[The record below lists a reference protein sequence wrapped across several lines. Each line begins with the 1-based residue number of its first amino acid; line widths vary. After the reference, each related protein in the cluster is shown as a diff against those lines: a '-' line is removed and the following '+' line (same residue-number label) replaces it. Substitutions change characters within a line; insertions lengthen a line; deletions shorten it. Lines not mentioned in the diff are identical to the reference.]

1 MRVAALRCL
10 VVLLAESFFAPAVGA
25 DDDVVTQKPELA
37 VSVVA
42 GSEAEKA
49 AETPR
54 DAFHLPPGFQVERLF
69 TVPKDEFGSW
79 ASMTFDPKGRVIAAA
94 EGKQGLYRVTPPP
107 IGSSEPTRVE
117 RLKVDIPAAQGLL
130 YAFDSLYVTQNG
142 GKSGLLRLRD
152 TDGDDRFDDVKR
164 LKDLSGAGDHGP
176 HALRVSP
183 DGKKLYLI
191 GGNHTA
197 VPIEVQSDPP
207 QRMGGVRTAQR
218 HATLGAGSK
227 SRIAPNWDEDLL
239 LPRQWDAGGH
249 AVGVLA
255 PGGWIAATDPDGK
268 EWELLTVG
276 FRNAYDIALNADGE
290 LFTYDADME
299 WDMGLPWYRPT
310 RVCHATSGG
319 EFGWRS
325 GTGKWPAYRIDS
337 LPEVLNMG
345 PGSPVGVEF
354 GYGAKFPAKYQKA
367 LFCLDWSYGTIYA
380 VSVTPEGASYTG
392 TRETFLSRSP
402 LPLTDAAIGPDGAL
416 YFTTGGRNVQ
426 SELYRVTYVG
436 SDPTTPVDARDNRY
450 ADLRALRHK
459 IEAYQASI
467 DNPGEA
473 AATLIP
479 LLAHAD
485 RHIRYTARVSLEHV
499 EPKYW
504 QDKVLS
510 SQVPDT
516 LIGGVVALARTVD
529 SPEQPKLLAALDRLD
544 FAHLSP
550 RQQLDALRAW
560 SLVFIRLGCRPKTW
574 QPSWRPGSIG
584 CFRSPARR
592 RPTVSIAIF

>member
-1 MRVAALRCL
+1 
-10 VVLLAESFFAPAVGA
+10 
-25 DDDVVTQKPELA
+25 
-37 VSVVA
+37 
-42 GSEAEKA
+42 
-49 AETPR
+49 
-54 DAFHLPPGFQVERLF
+54 
-69 TVPKDEFGSW
+69 
-79 ASMTFDPKGRVIAAA
+79 
-94 EGKQGLYRVTPPP
+94 
-107 IGSSEPTRVE
+107 
-117 RLKVDIPAAQGLL
+117 
-130 YAFDSLYVTQNG
+130 
-142 GKSGLLRLRD
+142 
-152 TDGDDRFDDVKR
+152 
-164 LKDLSGAGDHGP
+164 
-176 HALRVSP
+176 
-183 DGKKLYLI
+183 
-191 GGNHTA
+191 
-197 VPIEVQSDPP
+197 
-207 QRMGGVRTAQR
+207 
-218 HATLGAGSK
+218 
-227 SRIAPNWDEDLL
+227 
-239 LPRQWDAGGH
+239 
-249 AVGVLA
+249 
-255 PGGWIAATDPDGK
+255 
-268 EWELLTVG
+268 
-276 FRNAYDIALNADGE
+276 
-290 LFTYDADME
+290 
-299 WDMGLPWYRPT
+299 
-310 RVCHATSGG
+310 
-319 EFGWRS
+319 
-325 GTGKWPAYRIDS
+325 
-337 LPEVLNMG
+337 MG

-436 SDPTTPVDARDNRY
+436 SDPTAPVDARDNRY

-467 DNPGEA
+467 GNPGEA

-499 EPKYW
+499 APKYW

-560 SLVFIRLGCRPKTW
+560 SLVFIRLGAPAEDVAAKLAARLDRLFPVTEHDDARPLR
-574 QPSWRPGSIG
+574 SRFFESRAVRPVGLFEG
-584 CFRSPARR
+584 AGNRGQDDRA
-592 RPTVSIAIF
+592 A